1 MRRKRHVYSQTV
13 YNEGIWFPSHGDYKS
28 PQLSIRILDYKLF
41 MNTKYLFKMLRP
53 NKAEYDNSD
62 PVSVHVNYHAV
73 RRPRCLYRWKI
84 CTYTDLRAR
93 LRPEQ
98 DKWDR
103 MKAIIKR
110 YRNKDMKALDS
121 FTVKS

>member
-1 MRRKRHVYSQTV
+1 MNRVACLQTV

-53 NKAEYDNSD
+53 NKAEYENSD

-73 RRPRCLYRWKI
+73 RNCGVYVPKDSHADPRTRVRP
-84 CTYTDLRAR
+84 A
-93 LRPEQ
+93 Q

-110 YRNKDMKALDS
+110 YRNKDMKA
-121 FTVKS
+121 